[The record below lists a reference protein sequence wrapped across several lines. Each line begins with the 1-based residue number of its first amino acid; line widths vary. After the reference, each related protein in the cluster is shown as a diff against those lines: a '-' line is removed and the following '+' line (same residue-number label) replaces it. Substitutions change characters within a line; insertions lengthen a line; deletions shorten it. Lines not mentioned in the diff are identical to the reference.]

1 MPRVCERRRHSRTPL
16 TCPAN
21 LLDKAGRLLF
31 SGQAVDIAPGG
42 IRVIGEG
49 GPTLREELRVW
60 IELTVPSARCGG
72 PPTRVVKL
80 RGEVRRINIMGE
92 WKSVIVVIFENDFS
106 DRLLDPTL

>member
-1 MPRVCERRRHSRTPL
+1 MPRVCERRRHERTLL

-31 SGQAVDIAPGG
+31 SGRAVDIAPGG

-49 GPTLREELRVW
+49 GPDLHEGAEVW
-60 IELTVPSARCGG
+60 VALTVPSVRRAG

-80 RGEVRRINIMGE
+80 RGAIRRINEMGE

-106 DRLLDPTL
+106 DRLLDPML